1 MPIKHIV
8 QQGECISRLAYEYG
22 VPLERIWNEPKNAEP
37 DGVKTKRKSP
47 YILKPGD
54 VVWIPEKRVKEV
66 TKQSG
71 QRHRFR
77 RKGSSEKVVLK
88 FMRGDDLRANEQ
100 CVVEVDGKRSEKTT
114 TGGGLLELDIIPNAK
129 IVKVTFVK
137 DGDEHEFELGGLDP
151 VTEETGIQARLR
163 NLGFY
168 RGPVD
173 GTMSEEYE
181 AAIKLFQE
189 RQKLA
194 QTGIVDDA
202 LRNALESAHGS

>member
-1 MPIKHIV
+1 MPIKHVV
-8 QQGECISRLAYEYG
+8 QQGECLSRLAYEYG
-22 VPLERIWNEPKNAEP
+22 VPLERIWNEPKNAEAG
-37 DGVKTKRKSP
+37 GVKAKRKSP
-47 YILKPGD
+47 YVLMPGD

-71 QRHRFR
+71 KRHRFR
-77 RKGSSEKVVLK
+77 RKGSTEKVVLK
-88 FMRGDDLRANEQ
+88 FMRGDDLRGGEQ
-100 CVVEVDGKRSEKTT
+100 CVVEVDGRRSEKTT

-129 IVKVTFVK
+129 ILKVAFVK
-137 DGDEHEFELGGLDP
+137 EGDVHEFELGGLDP
-151 VTEETGIQARLR
+151 VTEETGVQARLR

-173 GTMSEEYE
+173 GTMNEEYE

-194 QTGIVDDA
+194 QTGKVDGA
-202 LRNALESAHGS
+202 LRSALEKAHGV